1 MDAQPCRQ
9 EDDTEQCPHLFSP
22 DEHSDTDCVPCS
34 ILIVDYKVDLASL
47 GSSRQCLASWG

>member
-47 GSSRQCLASWG
+47 GSSRLCLASWG